1 MAEVILGLGSNISPK
16 AKHLVSA
23 LKKISEKCDIKAISN
38 LYSSLSLLKD
48 NQENYFN
55 ITTIVSTD
63 LSPEQLLKF
72 IKSIELSLGRTFTEK
87 WKSRIIDI
95 DILDYENIIFE
106 TPNLKIPHPEMHIRS
121 FVLYPLNEINPKYI
135 HPLLKKDIV
144 TLIKEINDD
153 LNIKKIGVL
162 HWL

>member
-1 MAEVILGLGSNISPK
+1 M
-16 AKHLVSA
+16 
-23 LKKISEKCDIKAISN
+23 KI
-38 LYSSLSLLKD
+38 LYS
-48 NQENYFN
+48 
-55 ITTIVSTD
+55 
-63 LSPEQLLKF
+63 
-72 IKSIELSLGRTFTEK
+72 
-87 WKSRIIDI
+87 
-95 DILDYENIIFE
+95 